1 MNKFLIDYNIGTYAI
16 HFVSVGIGLFTWGV
30 PGVNKIPR
38 SSEINKKKDNEPWT
52 YPLSSSDGYK
62 N

>member
-16 HFVSVGIGLFTWGV
+16 HFLSVGIGLFTWGV

-38 SSEINKKKDNEPWT
+38 SSEINKKKGTVN
-52 YPLSSSDGYK
+52 LSGSDGYK